1 MYIVY
6 KPTFYPQPC
15 RLRGARDGEE
25 QMAAEAAAGGSR
37 CSLTVIDSY
46 SQFGLRGRAPR
57 GVMQPY
63 SEITIVNSGLGAG

>member
-25 QMAAEAAAGGSR
+25 QMAAEASAGG
-37 CSLTVIDSY
+37 CSLTVK
-46 SQFGLRGRAPR
+46 
-57 GVMQPY
+57 
-63 SEITIVNSGLGAG
+63 